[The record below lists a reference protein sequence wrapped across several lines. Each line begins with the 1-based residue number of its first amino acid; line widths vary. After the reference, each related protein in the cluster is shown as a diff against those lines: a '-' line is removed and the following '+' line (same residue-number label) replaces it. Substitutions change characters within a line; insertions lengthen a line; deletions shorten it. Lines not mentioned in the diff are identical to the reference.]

1 MNYKMIRYTLGWIL
15 LFEAVFLLFP
25 TMFALF
31 GREQVLSAFLFSV
44 TACLA
49 AGTLLVLRRPENTTL
64 YAREGFLIVAL
75 SWILLSLFGALPFF
89 VSRTIPSFLDA
100 LFETVSGFTTTGA
113 SILAEVESLPRSI
126 LLWRS
131 FTHWVGGMGVL
142 VLLMAFL
149 PLSGGQNMHIMKAES
164 PGPSVSKLVPRV
176 RTTAL
181 ILYSLYLALTLLQ
194 FIFLLFGGIGA
205 FDALNIAFAT
215 AGTGGFGIRNDSM
228 ASFSPYIQN
237 VTTVFM
243 LIFSIN
249 FSSYYLLLHRRV
261 KEFFGAE
268 TRVFLAIILVAGLFV
283 SFSIRG
289 QFSDPATAFRHGFF
303 AVASL
308 SSSTGFSSTDFALF
322 PGGARF
328 VLMFILF
335 IGACAGSTGGG
346 IKVSRVIIAV
356 KAAFRELSLA
366 LHPKQKKL
374 LSMDGRTLESD
385 VVRSCC
391 CYFLLFIAV
400 FVPSVF
406 VLSFDSGDFLTN
418 FTAVATTLN
427 NCGPGLGA
435 VGPTGNFGFLSPLSK
450 LILIFDMLAGRLE
463 LLPMLLLFTPATF
476 RKQ

>member
-164 PGPSVSKLVPRV
+164 PG
-176 RTTAL
+176 
-181 ILYSLYLALTLLQ
+181 
-194 FIFLLFGGIGA
+194 
-205 FDALNIAFAT
+205 
-215 AGTGGFGIRNDSM
+215 
-228 ASFSPYIQN
+228 
-237 VTTVFM
+237 
-243 LIFSIN
+243 
-249 FSSYYLLLHRRV
+249 RRS
-261 KEFFGAE
+261 ANWC
-268 TRVFLAIILVAGLFV
+268 RA
-283 SFSIRG
+283 
-289 QFSDPATAFRHGFF
+289 
-303 AVASL
+303 
-308 SSSTGFSSTDFALF
+308 
-322 PGGARF
+322 
-328 VLMFILF
+328 
-335 IGACAGSTGGG
+335 
-346 IKVSRVIIAV
+346 
-356 KAAFRELSLA
+356 
-366 LHPKQKKL
+366 
-374 LSMDGRTLESD
+374 
-385 VVRSCC
+385 
-391 CYFLLFIAV
+391 
-400 FVPSVF
+400 
-406 VLSFDSGDFLTN
+406 
-418 FTAVATTLN
+418 
-427 NCGPGLGA
+427 CGP
-435 VGPTGNFGFLSPLSK
+435 P
-450 LILIFDMLAGRLE
+450 R
-463 LLPMLLLFTPATF
+463 
-476 RKQ
+476 